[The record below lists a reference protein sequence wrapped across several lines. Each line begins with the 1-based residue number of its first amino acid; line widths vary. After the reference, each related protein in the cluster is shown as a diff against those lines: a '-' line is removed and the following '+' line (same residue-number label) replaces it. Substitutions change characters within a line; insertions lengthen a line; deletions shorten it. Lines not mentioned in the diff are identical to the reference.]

1 MDNQPEEKKEIP
13 TPPPSKVNVRTMQSD
28 IKSIQESGGQNPQ
41 PYMTE
46 INQPKKE
53 TPEPPQEISFQPSEV
68 GSNIPGYVGPEEPIF
83 KPGGAVGPLPP
94 QEKPGKPE
102 EAVKPPK
109 KGSKILI
116 ISLVVVILVAAVLGV
131 GYYFSKKQ
139 KAVSTTTPEQTNT
152 PPVATAPTPPK
163 PQYFSLFKTANVPQA
178 EETIATLDIENIKK
192 ALNDAAGT
200 IPTDTLKEIVLRNP
214 DNSLVSSYKLFPIL
228 LPEIAKEDL
237 TGVFEENSMTVV
249 FVNKD
254 GAWPAYVF
262 QLKTTANTEQAQILI
277 KSDLELSTN
286 LKNIFL
292 QESGRAATA
301 FKDGQAGSPPIK
313 TRYLTFS
320 NPLAALN
327 YGWADNKLVIASNY
341 STLLE
346 VLRNLQASL

>member
-1 MDNQPEEKKEIP
+1 MDNQPEEKKEAP
-13 TPPPSKVNVRTMQSD
+13 TPPPSRVNVRTMQSD
-28 IKSIQESGGQNPQ
+28 MKSIQESGGQNPQ

-46 INQPKKE
+46 INQQPKKE
-53 TPEPPQEISFQPSEV
+53 TPPQEVSFQPSEL
-68 GSNIPGYVGPEEPIF
+68 GTNIPGYVGPEEPIF

-94 QEKPGKPE
+94 QQKPIQPE
-102 EAVKPPK
+102 TTAVKPPQ
-109 KGSKILI
+109 KGSKVLI
-116 ISLVVVILVAAVLGV
+116 ISLAAVVLVVAVLGI

-139 KAVSTTTPEQTNT
+139 KAVSTATPEQTNT
-152 PPVATAPTPPK
+152 PPVDTTPTPPK
-163 PQYFSLFKTANVPQA
+163 PQYSSLFKTANVPQA
-178 EETIATLDIENIKK
+178 EEIITALDLENIKK
-192 ALNDAAGT
+192 ALNNAAAT
-200 IPTDTLKEIVLRNP
+200 IPTDTLKEIVLRNA

-262 QLKTTANTEQAQILI
+262 QLKSSANAEQAQALI
-277 KSDLELSTN
+277 KKDLESSTN

-292 QESGRAATA
+292 QESGRPAAA
-301 FKDGQAGSPPIK
+301 FKDGQAGSPAIK
-313 TRYLTFS
+313 TRYLTYS

-327 YGWADNKLVIASNY
+327 YGWIDNKLVIASNY

-346 VLRNLQASL
+346 VLKNLQPSL